1 MKKTITIIGVL
12 LCILLFAGCGEK
24 PPDLEDRIIEDV
36 EDQNSYTGV
45 IETIEIDIYQDGTH
59 KIVTEDEEISIQSPK
74 INLNN
79 YIDKKVT
86 VFGSMQRLIDDKSEV
101 FIVEKITL
109 EDSEGVGESGKY
121 ENKRFGFSFDYPDL
135 WELFEDTDGLTLRS
149 NGVNWVTIDIYNTE
163 AELDEFVASYEIED
177 GTPVTIGGQRSL
189 RYVES
194 EEIRIYTPNISKAK
208 IYKITFQELED
219 GGEAQKDLFYSFLE
233 SFTIFISK
241 VKEGEKCGGE
251 ENITCPEDFRCE
263 LTSDEDEAEGI
274 CISVDDVSTDLDCP
288 FVPAPSGCLNYEA
301 KNLNRDGC
309 PTSYECL
316 DDPDDMKEASGDAV
330 ETGHDPSQKS
340 EEVDDVISAFTKY
353 QNKILPEGAEITQF
367 EIIEEQSLLA
377 AIYNLEEGKFRDLYT
392 YEPSANEFNFV
403 RKAHFEQGEDRDWV
417 ILEGEEIRILYD
429 KEIIKVG
436 STASGTQV
444 ISSDM
449 RLYENPHKD
458 YSVQYPK
465 NWYYRSFGS
474 IENTVWTVGFAEES
488 LDSIFDTLITLR
500 ILDESSAGKEETKGD
515 QYLIEIPRDE
525 DSHFLLEGSLELK
538 ETMDKMAETIVQN

>member
-1 MKKTITIIGVL
+1 MKKIITIIG
-12 LCILLFAGCGEK
+12 ILLISLTLLAGCGEK
-24 PPDLEDRIIEDV
+24 PPSLEDRIIEDV
-36 EDQNSYTGV
+36 EEQTSYTGL

-59 KIVTEDEEISIQSPK
+59 KIVTEGGEIAIQSPK
-74 INLNN
+74 INLNH

-86 VFGSMQRLIDDKSEV
+86 VFGSMQKLIDNKSEV
-101 FIVEKITL
+101 FTVEKITL
-109 EDSEGVGESGKY
+109 EDSEGSGESGKY

-194 EEIRIYTPNISKAK
+194 KEIRIYTPNVSKAK

-219 GGEAQKDLFYSFLE
+219 GGKAQKEFFYSFLE
-233 SFTIFISK
+233 SFTIFVSK
-241 VKEGEKCGGE
+241 IKEGEKCGGE

-263 LTSDEDEAEGI
+263 LTSDEENAEGI

-288 FVPAPSGCLNYEA
+288 FVSVPSGCLNYKA
-301 KNLNRDGC
+301 KNLNKDGC

-316 DDPDDMKEASGDAV
+316 DDPEADHEAG
-330 ETGHDPSQKS
+330 S
-340 EEVDDVISAFTKY
+340 EESAPTPDVTSSTDDVVSAFTKY
-353 QNKILPEGAEITQF
+353 QNKILPEGAEISQF
-367 EIIEEQSLLA
+367 EIIEEQSILV
-377 AIYNLEEGKFRDLYT
+377 AIYNLEEGKFRDLYA

-449 RLYENPHKD
+449 RLYENSHKD

-474 IENTVWTVGFAEES
+474 IENTVWSVGFAEKS
-488 LDSIFDTLITLR
+488 LDSIHDALITLR
-500 ILDESSAGKEETKGD
+500 ILDESSAGKKEMKGD
-515 QYLIEIPRDE
+515 QYLIEISRDG

-538 ETMDKMAETIVQN
+538 EAMDKMEETIVQN